1 MRYNDKESFKEGY
14 NAFEQHLDDRD
25 FLRIRYCLYE
35 ALSPSFDYKY
45 KLIGVEYLSKWVE
58 TMLTRANDHKVM
70 LKFLKEHVFAK
81 WGFFVPL
88 LVLEE

>member
-45 KLIGVEYLSKWVE
+45 KLIG
-58 TMLTRANDHKVM
+58 
-70 LKFLKEHVFAK
+70 
-81 WGFFVPL
+81 
-88 LVLEE
+88 